1 MEFCS
6 NRPEFNHVLEIC
18 NRAIKISPTEQVPD
32 EPAGNPSMVGYV
44 YLLKFRS
51 DYKIGASADPDR
63 RYGEVATQMPDTMTK
78 VHIIK
83 TDDPFGVENYWHRRF
98 QAQRLKGEWF
108 RLSLTDVRAF
118 KRWKTLF

>member
-1 MEFCS
+1 
-6 NRPEFNHVLEIC
+6 
-18 NRAIKISPTEQVPD
+18 
-32 EPAGNPSMVGYV
+32 
-44 YLLKFRS
+44 
-51 DYKIGASADPDR
+51 
-63 RYGEVATQMPDTMTK
+63 MTK

-118 KRWKTLF
+118 KRWKPLF